1 MKAVNPE
8 FFELTAD
15 VFKTC
20 RKYEKIIGDE
30 VNFYVS
36 TDENSAFSCVLTFV
50 KMVDSKPHPD
60 KELIDW
66 IFKTS
71 RNQETSPVENLDK
84 KWRGSWP
91 SILCKVVGDCEK
103 GFKFLLANYP
113 PWQDFVHRP
122 KLQRRTAKRIGQPL
136 PKAPPVE
143 AL

>member
-1 MKAVNPE
+1 MKLANPE
-8 FFELTAD
+8 VMELTAD
-15 VFKTC
+15 VFKAC
-20 RKYEKIIGDE
+20 RKYEKIIGDD
-30 VNFYVS
+30 VHFYVS
-36 TDENSAFSCVLTFV
+36 TDENAAFSWVVTFV

-113 PWQDFVHRP
+113 PWQNHAQRP
-122 KLQRRTAKRIGQPL
+122 KLQRRTAKRIGQSL
-136 PKAPPVE
+136 PKAPSVE